1 MGMQGEK
8 CASNKTD
15 VWGGSLT
22 MTKILAGDDA
32 IKSAIK
38 YVSFVCLLSSYCD
51 LAVIRINGCHSS
63 LMNSLIPSVYAV
75 VNMFLILLKL
85 GALLRR

>member
-15 VWGGSLT
+15 VWAGSLT
-22 MTKILAGDDA
+22 MMKILVGDEA

-38 YVSFVCLLSSYCD
+38 YVSTYVYS
-51 LAVIRINGCHSS
+51 RISFN
-63 LMNSLIPSVYAV
+63 VYGLDSIAY
-75 VNMFLILLKL
+75 
-85 GALLRR
+85 

>member
-15 VWGGSLT
+15 IWASSLT
-22 MTKILAGDDA
+22 MMKILAGDDA

-38 YVSFVCLLSSYCD
+38 YVSCIIIFISS
-51 LAVIRINGCHSS
+51 
-63 LMNSLIPSVYAV
+63 
-75 VNMFLILLKL
+75 
-85 GALLRR
+85 

>member
-32 IKSAIK
+32 INSAIK
-38 YVSFVCLLSSYCD
+38 YVSFVFTLSK
-51 LAVIRINGCHSS
+51 
-63 LMNSLIPSVYAV
+63 
-75 VNMFLILLKL
+75 ILL
-85 GALLRR
+85 

>member
-8 CASNKTD
+8 CPSNETD

-38 YVSFVCLLSSYCD
+38 YVSLLSYYCD
-51 LAVIRINGCHSS
+51 LAVI
-63 LMNSLIPSVYAV
+63 LMIV
-75 VNMFLILLKL
+75 IL
-85 GALLRR
+85 A